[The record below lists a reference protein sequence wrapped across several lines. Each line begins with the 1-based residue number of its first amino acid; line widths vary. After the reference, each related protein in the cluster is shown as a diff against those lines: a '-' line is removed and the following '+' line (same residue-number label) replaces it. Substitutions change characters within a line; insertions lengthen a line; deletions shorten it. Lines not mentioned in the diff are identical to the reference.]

1 MNNFQGNAVKSL
13 ASSVARHATSAS
25 FVVFLALF
33 SVAVYAQAEERED
46 SRRNTFR
53 FGSFDMEGVSNW
65 FRSRFSEAELEKYQP
80 EDFAI
85 EQQMCGCYDR
95 PVPHYPYIMILFSTP
110 KGDLIGR
117 PERRGFDTVIIPL
130 AVRHGERYC
139 ELESEDQCY
148 GSFSNPCDF
157 SDFRYGSQLAPYF
170 PDCLEVDAD
179 SDLEP
184 VRYKI
189 KSAR

>member
-1 MNNFQGNAVKSL
+1 MKIYLEKSL
-13 ASSVARHATSAS
+13 NTTRSNLGT
-25 FVVFLALF
+25 LALIAILAAGLALLPQ
-33 SVAVYAQAEERED
+33 VTNAAEDESPSS
-46 SRRNTFR
+46 SRNLSRL
-53 FGSFDMEGVSNW
+53 GLFDMTGVSDW
-65 FRSRFSEAELEKYQP
+65 LKQRFNEDELDKYQA

-85 EQQMCGCYDR
+85 EQQLCNCSDR
-95 PVPHYPYIMILFSTP
+95 PVPHYPYVLMFFSTP
-110 KGDLIGR
+110 KGDLVGR

-157 SDFRYGSQLAPYF
+157 SDFRYASQLAPYF
-170 PDCLEVDAD
+170 PGCLEVEPDTE
-179 SDLEP
+179 LEP
-184 VRYKI
+184 VRYEI